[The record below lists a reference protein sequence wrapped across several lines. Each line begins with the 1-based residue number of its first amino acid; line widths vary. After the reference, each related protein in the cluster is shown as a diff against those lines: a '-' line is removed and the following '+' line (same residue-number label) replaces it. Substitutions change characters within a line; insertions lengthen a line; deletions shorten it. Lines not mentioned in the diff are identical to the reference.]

1 MPIFANKKYNI
12 LYLMRIGEEIKERRK
27 VLSISQSDLAEM
39 AGVSLATLK
48 NIERGTGNP
57 SFETVAKLLEV
68 LGMELVFKVRNPFDQ
83 A

>member
-1 MPIFANKKYNI
+1 MPIFAIEKYNI
-12 LYLMRIGEEIKERRK
+12 LYLMHIGEEIKERRK

-39 AGVSLATLK
+39 AGVSLATVK
-48 NIERGTGNP
+48 NIERSTGNP

-68 LGMELVFKVRNPFDQ
+68 LGMEVVFKVRNPFDQ

>member
-1 MPIFANKKYNI
+1 MPIFAIEKYNI

-39 AGVSLATLK
+39 AGVSLATVK
-48 NIERGTGNP
+48 NIERSTGNP

-68 LGMELVFKVRNPFDQ
+68 LGMEVVFKFRNPFDQ

>member
-1 MPIFANKKYNI
+1 
-12 LYLMRIGEEIKERRK
+12 MRIGEEIKERRK

-39 AGVSLATLK
+39 AGVSLATVK
-48 NIERGTGNP
+48 NIERSTGNP

-68 LGMELVFKVRNPFDQ
+68 LGMEVVFKFRNPFDQ

>member
-1 MPIFANKKYNI
+1 MPIFAIEKYNI

-39 AGVSLATLK
+39 AGVSLATVK
-48 NIERGTGNP
+48 NIERSTGNP

-68 LGMELVFKVRNPFDQ
+68 LGMEVVFKVRNPFDQ

>member
-1 MPIFANKKYNI
+1 
-12 LYLMRIGEEIKERRK
+12 MRIGEEIKERRK

-39 AGVSLATLK
+39 AGVSLATVK
-48 NIERGTGNP
+48 NIERSTGNP

-68 LGMELVFKVRNPFDQ
+68 LGMEVVFKVRNPFDQ

>member
-1 MPIFANKKYNI
+1 MPIFAIEKYNI

-39 AGVSLATLK
+39 AGVSLATVK
-48 NIERGTGNP
+48 NIERSTGNP
-57 SFETVAKLLEV
+57 SVETVAKLLEV
-68 LGMELVFKVRNPFDQ
+68 LGMEVVFKVRNPFDQ

>member
-1 MPIFANKKYNI
+1 MPIFAIEKYNI

-39 AGVSLATLK
+39 AGVSLATVK
-48 NIERGTGNP
+48 NIERSTGNP

-68 LGMELVFKVRNPFDQ
+68 LGMEVVFKVRNPSDQ

>member
-1 MPIFANKKYNI
+1 MPIFANRKYNI

>member
-1 MPIFANKKYNI
+1 
-12 LYLMRIGEEIKERRK
+12 MRIGEEIKERRK

>member
-1 MPIFANKKYNI
+1 
-12 LYLMRIGEEIKERRK
+12 MRIGEEIKERRK

-57 SFETVAKLLEV
+57 SFETVVKLLEV

>member
-1 MPIFANKKYNI
+1 MPIFANRKYNI
-12 LYLMRIGEEIKERRK
+12 LHLMRIGEEIKERRK

-57 SFETVAKLLEV
+57 SFETVVKLLEV